1 MGEEVEVGRAV
12 LIIRPSAHLDPLVI
26 HDREHDHEIVLGDE
40 ATERSH
46 EVDRFDSRGI
56 GGRLAHAEHVQAG
69 GNVELRLEALLDLLL
84 GRGGAHEG
92 AERGRALELVH
103 LQVGL
108 LDHEH
113 GAHDLADLILEDLV
127 LVGAAHELG

>member
-1 MGEEVEVGRAV
+1 M
-12 LIIRPSAHLDPLVI
+12 
-26 HDREHDHEIVLGDE
+26 
-40 ATERSH
+40 
-46 EVDRFDSRGI
+46 
-56 GGRLAHAEHVQAG
+56 
-69 GNVELRLEALLDLLL
+69 ELHLEALLDLLL

-108 LDHEH
+108 LDRER

-127 LVGAAHELG
+127 LVDAAHELGRLEGLGRVALGEVAHRGLATARTTPSGVREDMLGRTNGELAKGLLHDVLLVSWPI